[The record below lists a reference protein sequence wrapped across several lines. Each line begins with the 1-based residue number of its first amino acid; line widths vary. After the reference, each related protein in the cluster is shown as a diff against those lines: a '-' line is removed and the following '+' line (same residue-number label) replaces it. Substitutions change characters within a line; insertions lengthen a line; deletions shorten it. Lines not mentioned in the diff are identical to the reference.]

1 MLNTNDIINFLKQEK
16 HYLHKHFNVS
26 DIAVFGSFAKNE
38 NISTSDVDI
47 LVEFD
52 KVSFDKY
59 VQLKIFLENKLSINV
74 DLVRKGPH
82 LSSDF
87 LSSIEKDL
95 IYA

>member
-1 MLNTNDIINFLKQEK
+1 MLSTNDIVNFLKQEK
-16 HYLHKHFNVS
+16 QFLHQQFDVN

-38 NISTSDVDI
+38 NINSSDVDI

-59 VQLKIFLENKLSINV
+59 IKLKIFLENKLSINV

-82 LSSDF
+82 LSSNF

>member
-1 MLNTNDIINFLKQEK
+1 MSSKDIINFLKHEK
-16 HYLHKHFNVS
+16 QNLNKQFGVV

-38 NISTSDVDI
+38 NVSSSDVDI

-59 VQLKIFLENKLSINV
+59 IKLKIFLENKLAANI
-74 DLVRKGPH
+74 DLIRKGPH

>member
-1 MLNTNDIINFLKQEK
+1 MLSTNEIISFLKQEK
-16 HYLHKHFNVS
+16 QNLNKQFGVI
-26 DIAVFGSFAKNE
+26 DIAVFGSFAKSE
-38 NISTSDVDI
+38 NINSSDIDI
-47 LVEFD
+47 LVDFD

-59 VQLKIFLENKLSINV
+59 IKLKIFLEKKFSISV

-82 LSSDF
+82 LSTSF

>member
-1 MLNTNDIINFLKQEK
+1 
-16 HYLHKHFNVS
+16 
-26 DIAVFGSFAKNE
+26 VFGSFAKNE
-38 NISTSDVDI
+38 NVSSSDVDI

-59 VQLKIFLENKLSINV
+59 IKLKIFLENKLAANI
-74 DLVRKGPH
+74 DLIRKGPH

>member
-1 MLNTNDIINFLKQEK
+1 MLSTNEILEFLKQEK
-16 HYLHKHFNVS
+16 QNLNKEFGVI

-38 NISTSDVDI
+38 NINSSDVDI

-52 KVSFDKY
+52 KISFDKY
-59 VQLKIFLENKLSINV
+59 IKLKIFLEKKFSINV

-82 LSSDF
+82 LSTGF